1 MNRMGKEYTMKVFRS
16 TGSDSRA
23 EALRRP
29 FLYGCRLLL
38 ACFLLLAGCRPE
50 MPSGVISPSRMEALL
65 YDYHVAQAMAEESYD
80 SIEELRYV
88 YVQAVFR
95 KHGITEAD
103 FDSSMVW
110 YSAHADYLSGIYR
123 RLSARY
129 EAESKAYG
137 TGTSESELYANL
149 SSQGDTANIWTD
161 RVFYVLKPN
170 RIENKIAFSMKADST
185 FRRGDSFLWRF
196 TPRFVC
202 KEGSR
207 TGFAA
212 MLVRYADGKVT
223 AAHRRIE
230 GDWNVKME
238 LKADAK
244 RDIRELYGFV
254 YFPSTD
260 VKVYRMM
267 VVSDVSLIR
276 FHSKRETPV
285 EKDMLTVIGDTL
297 TTDTLQRKTAEEA
310 LSEGDTANAR
320 RLTPTELRRTQDGE
334 RTIEV
339 VKERPYTIPKNTRRQ
354 QRQTRR

>member
-1 MNRMGKEYTMKVFRS
+1 MNRTGRNIMKGFRRADA
-16 TGSDSRA
+16 DSRA
-23 EALRRP
+23 AALRRP

-38 ACFLLLAGCRPE
+38 ACLLLLAGCRPE

-95 KHGITEAD
+95 KHGVTEAD

-149 SSQGDTANIWTD
+149 GNQGDTANIWTD
-161 RVFYVLKPN
+161 RVFYVLRPN
-170 RIENKIAFSMKADST
+170 RIENKIAFSMKADTT

-202 KEGSR
+202 KEGAR

-223 AAHRRIE
+223 ATHRRIE
-230 GDWNVKME
+230 GDWGVKME

-244 RDIRELYGFV
+244 RDISELYGFV
-254 YFPSTD
+254 YFPSVPD
-260 VKVYRMM
+260 VKAYRMM

-276 FHSKRETPV
+276 FHPKQEAPV
-285 EKDMLTVIGDTL
+285 KKDTL
-297 TTDTLQRKTAEEA
+297 ATDTLQRKEREEGVPEA
-310 LSEGDTANAR
+310 DTANVR
-320 RLTPTELRRTQDGE
+320 RLTPAELRRTQDGE

-339 VKERPYTIPKNTRRQ
+339 VKERPYTVPKNTRRQ